1 MSRKRMAIVA
11 VLMLGAVYLALSVD
25 WVLWKRWWNRPDDLG
40 EWPASYFEPSTLVP
54 GGNAPFFA
62 TTSPDEL
69 TIPLAVLEEAAAY
82 AEMHNTA
89 ALLVLHRGRLQLERY
104 WQGIDSDSLFS
115 GRAMTRSIL
124 GALVGIALGEGALE
138 SLDEPIANYLGEWAD
153 DRRGAI
159 TIRQLLWNISGLEVP
174 PLDDT
179 SPLSKN
185 ARISIGGDF
194 AAAAMD
200 FDYERQPGAF
210 FAFSNANAQLIG
222 VILERA
228 TGKPYEA
235 YLDEKL
241 WAPLGAGGARL
252 YMDRED
258 GMPAVFCCFRATPR
272 DWLRLAAAYVSDGL
286 VGERRLWPQGWM
298 REIGSGSGVNPNYG
312 LQLWVGN
319 PPGEAR
325 PYVQGTDIGFPH
337 GPPIAAEDV
346 MFFEG
351 GGFRTIY
358 IIPSQ
363 QLAIVRLGYTHPDW
377 RTSALPNIL
386 LGGLASRPA
395 ETGLSDPDL
404 QERPASRLESPGTPL
419 QPVARARP
427 PQASFIRAASSAA
440 NASKVRKG

>member
-1 MSRKRMAIVA
+1 MTRFRLAIAAILLLVA
-11 VLMLGAVYLALSVD
+11 VLLLLNVD
-25 WVLWKRWWNRPDDLG
+25 WVLWKRWWNRPEDLG

-54 GGNAPFFA
+54 GGNTPFFA
-62 TTSPDEL
+62 TTPPDEL
-69 TIPLAVLEEAAAY
+69 TIPVAALEEAAGY
-82 AEMHNTA
+82 AETHNTA

-104 WQGIDSDSLFS
+104 WQGIGSDSLFS

-124 GALVGIALGEGALE
+124 AALVGIALDEGALE
-138 SLDEPIANYLGEWAD
+138 SLDEPIANYLSEWAND
-153 DRRGAI
+153 PRGAI
-159 TIRQLLWNISGLEVP
+159 TVRQLLWNVSGLEVP
-174 PLDDT
+174 PLDDA
-179 SPLSKN
+179 SPFSKN
-185 ARISIGGDF
+185 ARISIGSDF

-200 FDYERQPGAF
+200 FEYELQPGAF

-228 TGKPYEA
+228 TGRPYET

-252 YMDRED
+252 YMDREE
-258 GMPAVFCCFRATPR
+258 GMPAVFCCYRATPR
-272 DWLRLAAAYVSDGL
+272 DWLRLASAYVSDG
-286 VGERRLWPQGWM
+286 VAGGRQLWPQGWL
-298 REIGSGSGVNPNYG
+298 REIGSGSEANPNYG
-312 LQLWVGN
+312 FQLWVGN

-325 PYVQGTDIGFPH
+325 PYVQGTTVAFPH

-358 IIPSQ
+358 IIPSE

-386 LGGLASRPA
+386 LDGLTGAREENGVSEQGLQEHTKPSEGATAPRPSSRPDSA
-395 ETGLSDPDL
+395 GTLPY
-404 QERPASRLESPGTPL
+404 RLACRKTPY
-419 QPVARARP
+419 V
-427 PQASFIRAASSAA
+427 S
-440 NASKVRKG
+440 